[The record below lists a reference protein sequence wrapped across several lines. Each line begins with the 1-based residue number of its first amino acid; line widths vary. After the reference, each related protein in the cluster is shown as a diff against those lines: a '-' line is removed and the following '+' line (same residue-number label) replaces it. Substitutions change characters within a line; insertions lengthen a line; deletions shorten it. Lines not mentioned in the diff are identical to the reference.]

1 MEKDNKLV
9 YDYIN
14 GEYIDEEILN
24 NLENNRCFMREV
36 IKLTN
41 DKRMYDF
48 CSEELKKDYTFGK
61 FLIFKFND
69 DISFIDKV
77 ATNILNSNINDK
89 DRNELCIIMS
99 NFTKCRDNNCYLK
112 YSLMLTAIYNT
123 TRVEIEIF
131 KTKENN
137 DRLRSKLG
145 MGFLFMYDDFSDSD
159 ITLEY
164 YASNLINDIFM
175 ENNIDLIS
183 LIHSKFNTFDMLES
197 YGIRKFLIDDVIR
210 LYDSFLAD
218 YIQLH
223 THLLNDLYDVVRR
236 MKDTYDDYSCIIEKR
251 FFDNLIDEVYDY
263 VSNNCESYSNIGF
276 DYIFYVGMELGIN
289 DKLKKYLKYEEV
301 DYNNIMELIKVGYY
315 DNNTGIIKMNDVLHA
330 RNIRKIVMNAFRN
343 NDKVRSFNKN
353 LNGDTS
359 NIGVKKCSH
368 IKNKI
373 LSFKKM

>member
-1 MEKDNKLV
+1 MKEDNKLV

-14 GEYIDEEILN
+14 GEYIDEEKLD

-48 CSEELKKDYTFGK
+48 CSEELKKDYSFGK

-77 ATNILNSNINDK
+77 ATNILNSNINDR

-99 NFTKCRDNNCYLK
+99 NFTKSRDNNCYLK

-131 KTKENN
+131 KAKENN
-137 DRLRSKLG
+137 DRLRSKFG
-145 MGFLFMYDDFSDSD
+145 MGFLFMYDDFNDSN

-183 LIHSKFNTFDMLES
+183 LIHSRFSSFDKLES
-197 YGIRKFLIDDVIR
+197 YGIRKYLIDDVIR

-289 DKLKKYLKYEEV
+289 DKLKKYLEYEEE
-301 DYNNIMELIKVGYY
+301 DYNNIMELIKTGYY
-315 DNNTGIIKMNDVLHA
+315 DNNTGIIKMNDVFHA
-330 RNIRKIVMNAFRN
+330 RNIRNIVIN
-343 NDKVRSFNKN
+343 SFYGKKEEDSNTRKLNQSKKN
-353 LNGDTS
+353 VL
-359 NIGVKKCSH
+359 K
-368 IKNKI
+368 
-373 LSFKKM
+373 FKKSMEK

>member
-1 MEKDNKLV
+1 MTDNTKLI

-14 GEYIDEEILN
+14 GEFIAEEVLN
-24 NLENNRCFMREV
+24 ELENNRGFMREV
-36 IKLTN
+36 IKLTS

-48 CSEELKKDYTFGK
+48 CSDDLKKDYSFGK

-69 DISFIDKV
+69 DISFIDRV
-77 ATNILNSNINDK
+77 ATNILSANINDR

-99 NFTKCRDNNCYLK
+99 NLTKGKNSNCFLK
-112 YSLMLTAIYNT
+112 YSLMVTAIYNA
-123 TRVEIEIF
+123 TRVDIEIF
-131 KTKENN
+131 KSKEND
-137 DRLRSKLG
+137 DRLRGKYG
-145 MGFLFMYDDFSDSD
+145 MGFLFMHNNLSGSD
-159 ITLEY
+159 ITLNY
-164 YASNLINDIFM
+164 YATNLVNDLFR

-183 LIHSKFNTFDMLES
+183 LIHSRFSSFDKLEN
-197 YGIRKFLIDDVIR
+197 YGIKRYLIDDVIR
-210 LYDSFLAD
+210 LYDSSLAD
-218 YIQLH
+218 YLSIH
-223 THLLNDLYDVVRR
+223 TDLVKDLYDVVSS
-236 MKDTYDDYSCIIEKR
+236 MKDTYDDYNSIMEKK
-251 FFDNLIDEVYDY
+251 FYNNLIDKVYDY

-289 DKLKKYLKYEEV
+289 DKLKKYSKYEEE